1 MERGLKLV
9 LSERLVIDASRTHH
23 AGTFSEKRTAHV
35 KCRWITEASLLLK
48 NPFFPHPTSL
58 NCLFVTLPIFS
69 FFFPP
74 YLYNCFLL
82 DFSIFPSSHMLL
94 AQSQLSLLSQSNVL
108 GHTSGIPWQGSP
120 LPSLHHHPQHF
131 FLMGLTGSRSFVG
144 LRLCLLKKQNWCRTK
159 TMRGGLS
166 FISGPSGGST
176 WSCSRPLSALNCTTA
191 FINYQLISSKYDYLC
206 SHADD

>member
-1 MERGLKLV
+1 MNNRSLSPSQKPLFSPSYISELSICHIAHILFLFSPISLQLFSSGLF
-9 LSERLVIDASRTHH
+9 H
-23 AGTFSEKRTAHV
+23 
-35 KCRWITEASLLLK
+35 
-48 NPFFPHPTSL
+48 
-58 NCLFVTLPIFS
+58 
-69 FFFPP
+69 
-74 YLYNCFLL
+74 
-82 DFSIFPSSHMLL
+82 FPSSHMLL

-206 SHADD
+206 SHADDWWDFQRNT